1 MKFSVR
7 LTLSTVA
14 PALLFSTALVVSLAG
29 LFRVEHTYAG
39 LLAREERLAAGA
51 SSLYAE
57 GLQMGQAL
65 RNIVLD
71 PADTK
76 AQDNLQKAAENFE
89 QRYQEMRPLAQGTPI
104 EPMLAEVGTLR
115 AQHRE
120 VQQAVLAALAADPAS
135 AVSTLKQKETP
146 AWRALRAK
154 VMDLGKQA
162 QDMLAASDSA
172 AQATAARAKAWA
184 MGLAVLAIAVAVVS
198 LLLAR
203 RTMCQTLGGEPE
215 DAGRLLRNIAEG
227 DLTQQI
233 PAAAC
238 EGSLLSE
245 LARTQSSLRRLV
257 GEVRQLADG
266 ILTASGEVAAGS
278 LDLSSRTEQ
287 AASHLQ
293 ETAASMAQIS
303 GSVQQGV
310 ASAAEAKRLAGSA
323 SDVAQRGGSAVRNVV
338 QAMDEIS
345 AQSRKIGDITGVI
358 DGIAFQ
364 TNILALNA
372 AVEAAR
378 AGEAGR
384 GFAVVASEVRALAQ
398 RTSVAAREVRGL
410 IQASAEQVATG
421 SQQTEAARSAMD
433 SARGAIDEVHKFILQ
448 LSHGMQEQMLGVNQ
462 INQAVSDMDSLTQK
476 NAALVEEIAA
486 SATTLRDKA
495 GEVASSVSVFQL
507 KGGARTAAAP
517 APDAVALRKAMKAQ
531 QAAAPAQ
538 PAAPAAR
545 APQPSKAKLAAPKPR
560 PAAPAPAPAPE
571 PALSAS
577 HDDGDWTSF

>member
-172 AQATAARAKAWA
+172 AQATAAQAKAWA

-398 RTSVAAREVRGL
+398 RSAEAAREIKGL
-410 IQASAEQVATG
+410 IATSVERIESGAGLVGEAGSTIEQVVTQVAQVDCLLAEISHATAEQSTG
-421 SQQTEAARSAMD
+421 VSQVGEAVQGLDTM
-433 SARGAIDEVHKFILQ
+433 
-448 LSHGMQEQMLGVNQ
+448 
-462 INQAVSDMDSLTQK
+462 TQQ
-476 NAALVEEIAA
+476 NAALVEESSAA
-486 SATTLRDKA
+486 AATLRSQA
-495 GEVASSVSVFQL
+495 E
-507 KGGARTAAAP
+507 
-517 APDAVALRKAMKAQ
+517 ALRSAVEVFRL
-531 QAAAPAQ
+531 PA
-538 PAAPAAR
+538 
-545 APQPSKAKLAAPKPR
+545 
-560 PAAPAPAPAPE
+560 
-571 PALSAS
+571 
-577 HDDGDWTSF
+577 

>member
-1 MKFSVR
+1 MKFSAR

-76 AQDNLQKAAENFE
+76 AQDNLKKAAENFE

-104 EPMLAEVGTLR
+104 EPMLVEVGSLR

-135 AVSTLKQKETP
+135 AVTTLKQKETP

-162 QDMLAASDSA
+162 QDMLADSDSA

-184 MGLAVLAIAVAVVS
+184 MGLAALAIAVAVVS

-215 DAGRLLRNIAEG
+215 DAGRMLRSIAEG
-227 DLTQQI
+227 DLTQHI

-245 LARTQSSLRRLV
+245 LTRTQSSLRQLV

-310 ASAAEAKRLAGSA
+310 ASAAEAKRLAGTA

-398 RTSVAAREVRGL
+398 RSAEAAREIKAL
-410 IQASAEQVATG
+410 IGASMERVEKGTHLVDQAGGTMGEVV
-421 SQQTEAARSAMD
+421 
-433 SARGAIDEVHKFILQ
+433 GAIQ
-448 LSHGMQEQMLGVNQ
+448 R
-462 INQAVSDMDSLTQK
+462 VSDIVAEISAASGEQANGVTQVGEAVHHMDHATQQ
-476 NAALVEEIAA
+476 NAALVEQMAAAA
-486 SATTLRDKA
+486 SSLQGQADELVRQV
-495 GEVASSVSVFQL
+495 GVF
-507 KGGARTAAAP
+507 R
-517 APDAVALRKAMKAQ
+517 VR
-531 QAAAPAQ
+531 
-538 PAAPAAR
+538 
-545 APQPSKAKLAAPKPR
+545 
-560 PAAPAPAPAPE
+560 
-571 PALSAS
+571 
-577 HDDGDWTSF
+577 

>member
-1 MKFSVR
+1 
-7 LTLSTVA
+7 
-14 PALLFSTALVVSLAG
+14 
-29 LFRVEHTYAG
+29 
-39 LLAREERLAAGA
+39 
-51 SSLYAE
+51 
-57 GLQMGQAL
+57 MGQAL

-135 AVSTLKQKETP
+135 AVSTLKQGNP
-146 AWRALRAK
+146 GLARLRAK

-215 DAGRLLRNIAEG
+215 DAGRLLRSIAEG

-245 LARTQSSLRRLV
+245 LARTQGSLRRLV

-398 RTSVAAREVRGL
+398 RSAEAAREIKGL
-410 IQASAEQVATG
+410 IATSVERIESGAGLVGEAGSTIEQVVTQVAQVDCLLAEISHATAEQSTG
-421 SQQTEAARSAMD
+421 VSQVGEAVQGLDTM
-433 SARGAIDEVHKFILQ
+433 
-448 LSHGMQEQMLGVNQ
+448 
-462 INQAVSDMDSLTQK
+462 TQQ
-476 NAALVEEIAA
+476 NAALVEESSAA
-486 SATTLRDKA
+486 AATLRSQAEACARRWK
-495 GEVASSVSVFQL
+495 SSVCPPEWG
-507 KGGARTAAAP
+507 GGAAAGDQNGTGACSTSGSPLRGCGSVSRSACSISAGRRP
-517 APDAVALRKAMKAQ
+517 APRAGHRARHPGWGGRW
-531 QAAAPAQ
+531 PAG
-538 PAAPAAR
+538 APAAD
-545 APQPSKAKLAAPKPR
+545 
-560 PAAPAPAPAPE
+560 
-571 PALSAS
+571 AS
-577 HDDGDWTSF
+577 GR